1 MWLCLDSTYELAGYS
16 RWSMAIVQK
25 ARDFC
30 STRIT
35 EVTPE
40 GLERLMRAIDDM
52 YGVDHPPCSNCG
64 HAPKEHGRAAMK
76 CEAFL
81 VDTYVTDR
89 AHGYWTAADMGR
101 TFRRDRPCP
110 CDCYDEPE
118 ASRLA
123 HSR

>member
-1 MWLCLDSTYELAGYS
+1 M
-16 RWSMAIVQK
+16 
-25 ARDFC
+25 
-30 STRIT
+30 
-35 EVTPE
+35 TPE
-40 GLERLMRAIDDM
+40 GLERLMRALDDM
-52 YGVDHPPCSNCG
+52 YGLDFPPCANCG

-81 VDTYVTDR
+81 TDTYVTDST
-89 AHGYWTAADMGR
+89 HGYWTAADFGHDCIGHGT

-118 ASRLA
+118 ESRLA